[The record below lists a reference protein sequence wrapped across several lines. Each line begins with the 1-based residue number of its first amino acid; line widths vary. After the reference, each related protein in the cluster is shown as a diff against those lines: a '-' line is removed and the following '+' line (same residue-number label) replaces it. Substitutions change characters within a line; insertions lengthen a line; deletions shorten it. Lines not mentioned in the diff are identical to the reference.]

1 MVGFSFLEQYLQI
14 DFYIERQSPQ
24 KLDMKNLIL
33 FFLLCTVTLVSAQQK
48 AYGDGEWFK
57 FRIHYGFVT
66 AGYATLEVDNAI
78 LNDKEVYH
86 IKGEGV
92 TTGMS
97 KFFFKVEDYYDSYVD
112 KKKDIPY
119 KFVRK
124 IDEGGHTKDIE
135 IDFDHTSGKALVH
148 NKKHQTKE
156 LVNFPKDAQD
166 MVSAFYYLRNNLDT
180 KNIKVGE
187 TVNMDMFFDE
197 ESYKFKLKF
206 LGREELK
213 TEFGKIPTLKFRP
226 YVQAGRVFKEK
237 ESLTVWV
244 TDDDNKMPVLIKA
257 DLVVGSLK
265 ASLVQFKGLRHSFR
279 IVVD

>member
-1 MVGFSFLEQYLQI
+1 
-14 DFYIERQSPQ
+14 
-24 KLDMKNLIL
+24 MKKIL
-33 FFLLCTVTLVSAQQK
+33 TLLLLVTVTLVSAQKK

-66 AGYATLEVDNAI
+66 AGYATLQVDDEI
-78 LNDKEVYH
+78 LNGKEVYH
-86 IKGEGV
+86 IKGEGI

-112 KKKDIPY
+112 KEKDIPY
-119 KFVRK
+119 KFIRK
-124 IDEGGHTKDIE
+124 IDEGGHTKDVE
-135 IDFDHTSGKALVH
+135 IDFDHNSGKALIH
-148 NKKHQTKE
+148 KRKLQTKE
-156 LVNFPKDAQD
+156 LVDFPKGAQD

-180 KNIKVGE
+180 KNIKVGQ
-187 TVNMDMFFDE
+187 TINMDMFFDN
-197 ESYKFKLKF
+197 ESYKFRLKF
-206 LGREELK
+206 LGREELN
-213 TEFGKIPTLKFRP
+213 TDFGKIPTLKFRP

-244 TDDDNKMPVLIKA
+244 TDDANKMPVLIKA
-257 DLVVGSLK
+257 DLAVGSLK